1 MLAPVVVFAYN
12 RYEKTKKCLDSLCGN
27 GELCKQTVLYVFVDG
42 PKNDKDKE
50 QVAKVRELVR
60 TWEGQ
65 EYFQQYRVTC
75 RERNVG
81 LANNV
86 ISGVTDIISK
96 HKRVIVLEDD
106 LILSSRFLDYMNR
119 ALEYYE
125 KEADIW
131 SIAGY
136 APNLKALKNYKKDV
150 WLGYRAS
157 SWGWATWEDRWN
169 SVDWNISD
177 YQEFLADESRKKQ
190 FLRGGADMLSML
202 QKQMDG
208 YLDSWAIRWCYAQSK
223 QDKLTV
229 FPTVSY
235 VLNDGQDGSGT
246 HSGNKSVKGAKYL
259 NEKDAKLECVEIDCK
274 ITREYYMLLADTFWR
289 KVKRNLGMRGIRKV
303 FHLNKDKKVAILY
316 ICTGEYVFFWKKFY
330 QSMKKH
336 FLHDAETHYYVFTD
350 AEHIYD
356 EESPYVHKVYQ
367 KQLGWLYD
375 TLRRFDMFLSVEK
388 ELEKYDYLFFFN
400 SNLIIKRTVRS
411 TEFLPTPREKLVF
424 TIHPGQYA
432 AEVKDYT
439 YERNP
444 ESTAYIPEGEGKV
457 YVAGGLNG
465 GETKAYLDM
474 VRELQRRIDK
484 DEKKGIIAIYH
495 DESQINR
502 YVYEL
507 TDYKLLHP
515 GYLYPEDWKVPY
527 PKICFLLAKNKYIN
541 VNHIKNWEE

>member
-12 RYEKTKKCLDSLCGN
+12 RYEKTKKCLESLLSN
-27 GELCKQTVLYVFVDG
+27 GELCKQTDLYVFVDG
-42 PKNDKDKE
+42 PKNENNQE

-65 EYFQQYRVTC
+65 GIFQQYRVTC
-75 RERNVG
+75 REHNVG

-86 ISGVTDIISK
+86 ISGVTEIISK
-96 HKRVIVLEDD
+96 YERVIVLEDD
-106 LILSSRFLDYMNR
+106 LIVSSRFLDYMNR
-119 ALEYYE
+119 TLDYYE
-125 KEADIW
+125 KESDIW

-136 APNLKALKNYKKDV
+136 TPDLKALKRYNKDV

-157 SWGWATWEDRWN
+157 SWGWATWADRWN
-169 SVDWNISD
+169 TVDWNMSD
-177 YQEFLADESRKKQ
+177 YQEFLADENRKKQ

-229 FPTVSY
+229 FPSVSY
-235 VLNDGQDGSGT
+235 VLNDGHDGSGT
-246 HSGNKSVKGAKYL
+246 HSGNKSIKEAKYL
-259 NEKDAKLECVEIDCK
+259 NEKDANLEPVEIDCK
-274 ITREYYMLLADTFWR
+274 LTREYYMLLADTFWR
-289 KVKRNLGMRGIRKV
+289 KVKRNLGLRGIRKV

-316 ICTGEYVFFWKKFY
+316 ICTGEYVVFWKKFY
-330 QSMKKH
+330 QSMKRH
-336 FLHDAETHYYVFTD
+336 FLADAETHYYVFTD
-350 AEHIYD
+350 AEYIYD
-356 EESPYVHKVYQ
+356 ENNPCVHKVYQ
-367 KQLGWLYD
+367 KQLGWPYD
-375 TLRRFDMFLSVEK
+375 TLRRFDMFLSVEE
-388 ELEKYDYLFFFN
+388 ELKSYDFLFFFN
-400 SNLIIKRTVRS
+400 SNLIIKKNIKSR
-411 TEFLPTPREKLVF
+411 EFLPTPVEKLVF

-432 AEVKDYT
+432 SKKSDYT

-444 ESTAYIPEGEGKV
+444 ESTAYIPAGEGKV

-465 GETKAYLDM
+465 GESKAYLDM
-474 VRELQRRIDK
+474 AKELQRRIAE

-507 TDYKLLHP
+507 KDYKLLHP
-515 GYLYPEDWKVPY
+515 GFLFPQDWKVPY
-527 PKICFLLAKNKYIN
+527 PKMCLLLAKNKYIN
-541 VNHIKNWEE
+541 VNRIKNWEE